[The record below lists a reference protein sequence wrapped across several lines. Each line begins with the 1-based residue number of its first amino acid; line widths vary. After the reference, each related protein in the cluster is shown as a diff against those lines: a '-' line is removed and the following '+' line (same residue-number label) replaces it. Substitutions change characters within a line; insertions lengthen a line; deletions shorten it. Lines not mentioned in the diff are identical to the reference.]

1 MPSTYELSQNYLCA
15 KKGYDILTKYKTY
28 NRPAIIN
35 DITKNVY
42 ITYITLITKELTSN
56 EKAILYTV
64 LIKHSFQER
73 NTIKLDEEVKELI
86 LPMIIDKKTWRYRF
100 IVGDNPTLEQ
110 MNLIID
116 RIIEESDIN
125 NANNLLN
132 NKHIQLPSDIKER
145 LESMII
151 LSKLTN

>member
-1 MPSTYELSQNYLCA
+1 MQSPYEFSQDYLHA
-15 KKGYDILTKYKTY
+15 ERGYEILTKYKTH
-28 NRPAIIN
+28 NRLTIIN
-35 DITKNVY
+35 NIKKNVY
-42 ITYITLITKELTSN
+42 ITYTTLQTAELTSN
-56 EKAILYTV
+56 EKATLYV
-64 LIKHSFQER
+64 SLIKHSFHRR
-73 NTIKLDEEVKELI
+73 NTIKLDKEVKELI

-100 IVGDNPTLEQ
+100 IVSDNPTLEQ

-116 RIIEESDIN
+116 RIIKESDIN

-132 NKHIQLPSDIKER
+132 NKHIQLPPDIKER